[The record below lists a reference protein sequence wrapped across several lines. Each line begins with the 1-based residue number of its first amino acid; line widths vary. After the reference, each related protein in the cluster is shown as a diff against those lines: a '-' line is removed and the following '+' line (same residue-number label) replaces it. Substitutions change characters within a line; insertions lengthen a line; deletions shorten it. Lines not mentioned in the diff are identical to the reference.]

1 MIPGLCLNGKCIS
14 ITGGYRCMCSV
25 GYKLTM
31 DGKRCQGKKL
41 KPDLFFILNGQIWF
55 FVKQCPPVDVFLHS
69 RELNVGQYIDT
80 LNRNLLIL

>member
-14 ITGGYRCMCSV
+14 ITGGYRCMCNV

-41 KPDLFFILNGQIWF
+41 KLDFFFILNGELWF
-55 FVKQCPPVDVFLHS
+55 FMKQCLLGDVFLHS
-69 RELNVGQYIDT
+69 CDLSVGKYTDT
-80 LNRNLLIL
+80 LNRNLLIV